1 MSVNRK
7 IIAILELCRI
17 SNLPTVISNCVAG
30 YLISKDSLSWGLALI
45 VIGASLLYSGGMAM
59 NDVIDLRYDKKHK
72 TDRPIAR
79 AAISHRFGLV
89 LTLVFLFVG
98 TLILLFSGS
107 SLPFVGALLL
117 SITIYNFIHKK
128 TSSAIFIMGLCRSLL
143 YLIAG
148 YSLGY
153 NNSLIPWAIV
163 LGLYT
168 AGITLVARGEDS
180 ENESGLYGLILISL
194 PSFLSLYFI
203 IVKSYISIPIAIS
216 SLLFLFW
223 IAYCFRVIKSE
234 VKGKIG
240 KSVSLMIAGMCL
252 IDSMA
257 VCHAIGFH
265 GLYFVIFLPFIVL
278 FQRKISGT

>member
-7 IIAILELCRI
+7 IIAVLELCRI
-17 SNLPTVISNCVAG
+17 SNLPTVISNCAAG
-30 YLISKDSLSWGLALI
+30 YLISKDALSWGLALI

-79 AAISHRFGLV
+79 AAISYRFGLV

-117 SITIYNFIHKK
+117 NITIYNFIHKK

-148 YSLGY
+148 YSLGQ
-153 NNSLIPWAIV
+153 NNDILIWAII

-180 ENESGLYGLILISL
+180 GNESGIYGLILVSL
-194 PSFLSLYFI
+194 PCFLSLYFI
-203 IVKSYISIPIAIS
+203 IVNSFISIPIVTS

-223 IAYCFRVIKSE
+223 IAYCFRVIKSKIE
-234 VKGKIG
+234 GRIG

-257 VCHAIGFH
+257 VSHAIGFS
-265 GLYFVIFLPFIVL
+265 GLYFVIFLPFVVI

>member
-180 ENESGLYGLILISL
+180 ENESGLYGIILISL
-194 PSFLSLYFI
+194 PCFLSLYFI
-203 IVKSYISIPIAIS
+203 FVKSYISIPIAIS
-216 SLLFLFW
+216 SLLFLFF
-223 IAYCFRVIKSE
+223 IASHNIFLSFRISKFDFTTN
-234 VKGKIG
+234 GKIDERNISFLLDVGSIFERSLG
-240 KSVSLMIAGMCL
+240 KDNKLKFGNFSK
-252 IDSMA
+252 
-257 VCHAIGFH
+257 FE
-265 GLYFVIFLPFIVL
+265 IFL
-278 FQRKISGT
+278 